1 MKDTDPQDTLL
12 TPYEGRSILAV
23 PIALLIAIPLY
34 RVVGSLAG
42 GLSLAGIFSVWWLAI
57 PAWECQEFCV
67 RDGFDSS
74 CPAAAEQEESAH
86 RAIAGMKRS
95 VYRMAN
101 WFIAG
106 FQYSIGFSIQP

>member
-1 MKDTDPQDTLL
+1 MFDAL
-12 TPYEGRSILAV
+12 TSERSYKSPMGFDEAMQIILRESGSHFDSSIVAAFRD
-23 PIALLIAIPLY
+23 IAPALY
-34 RVVGSLAG
+34 ATIR
-42 GLSLAGIFSVWWLAI
+42 
-57 PAWECQEFCV
+57 ECQEFCV

>member
-1 MKDTDPQDTLL
+1 MPTPFPALPKTFRDTPKKL
-12 TPYEGRSILAV
+12 P
-23 PIALLIAIPLY
+23 
-34 RVVGSLAG
+34 AG
-42 GLSLAGIFSVWWLAI
+42 
-57 PAWECQEFCV
+57 ECQEFCV